1 MKRLLMMGLVSVFM
15 GACAGNPPAWW
26 NPRQMQ
32 AQPAAAPAAEQT
44 AADTTERAVP
54 ADEKIL
60 LQDESYEEMAL
71 TPLEAGPAV
80 PPEPE
85 DPSALPIP
93 SVLLE

>member
-1 MKRLLMMGLVSVFM
+1 MKKSGVIVLLSAFVV
-15 GACAGNPPAWW
+15 ACAGNPPAWW

-32 AQPAAAPAAEQT
+32 AQPATTSVGEKTSAEIAEQ
-44 AADTTERAVP
+44 AIP

-71 TPLEAGPAV
+71 TPLEASPV
-80 PPEPE
+80 SQPEPE